1 MAPIG
6 GLEACPPGWLCR
18 GLVLKSRRSRTLT
31 GVFLGFLISAVALA
45 LLLRWSGWGP
55 LWATLRQVDLR
66 YLLAGALVFLASML
80 ARARAW
86 QLILKKEFGIWRV
99 LAALNEGYLLNN
111 ILPWRMGELGRAIL
125 LGRRP
130 GGSVMRVLSSILVE
144 RLYDVFL
151 ALSLLIALLP
161 EAAGLPSALRSA
173 AMVTLL
179 LAGSA
184 TVIYVI
190 LRNPTWL
197 RDLIGRLPGAGWEPR
212 WRRLREGLTALSDR
226 RLFLGS
232 LLWLVVSWALAG
244 LEYWLVLRSIIPG
257 AQLRWAYFMLTV
269 TLLGVAV
276 PSSPGYLGVF
286 EAAGVLALSVFAVPQ
301 AQALAATLLLHGMVY
316 LASTTF
322 GLIALS
328 SEGATV
334 TGLYAEI
341 QSWLASP
348 EGDQAV

>member
-197 RDLIGRLPGAGWEPR
+197 RDLIGRLPGTGWEPR
-212 WRRLREGLTALSDR
+212 
-226 RLFLGS
+226 
-232 LLWLVVSWALAG
+232 ALAG
-244 LEYWLVLRSIIPG
+244 GQLGSGGFGILACAALHHSRRPIALGLFHAYGHTTGCSRALLPRLPWSLRGRWRAGAICLRGPPG
-257 AQLRWAYFMLTV
+257 ASACCD
-269 TLLGVAV
+269 
-276 PSSPGYLGVF
+276 
-286 EAAGVLALSVFAVPQ
+286 FAS
-301 AQALAATLLLHGMVY
+301 AWD
-316 LASTTF
+316 
-322 GLIALS
+322 GLPCQHHL
-328 SEGATV
+328 
-334 TGLYAEI
+334 
-341 QSWLASP
+341 WLDRP
-348 EGDQAV
+348 EQ